1 MISAAQVCRAF
12 AMAVAVLVM
21 TSGVF
26 VAAQDIGGTSKLQAV
41 SGKVA
46 SVDLFRR
53 MLTVESKGLF
63 SPAQTKTFVVS
74 GETEISGR
82 EGQQPLRLNELHP
95 GAQVKIEYAVEGS
108 KNVARSITL
117 QESARESQPQ
127 AQGPDQTSERAPRAE
142 PSAEERSQAP
152 ASAP

>member
-1 MISAAQVCRAF
+1 MNEIARAFRSF
-12 AMAVAVLVM
+12 AMAVAILS
-21 TSGVF
+21 TASGIF
-26 VAAQDIGGTSKLQAV
+26 VAAQDIAGASKLQAV

-53 MLTVESKGLF
+53 MLTVESKGLL

-74 GETEISGR
+74 GETEISDR
-82 EGQQPLRLNELHP
+82 EGRQGLRLNDLSP

-108 KNVARSITL
+108 KNMARSITL
-117 QESARESQPQ
+117 QESARASQPQ
-127 AQGPDQTSERAPRAE
+127 AQGPDPTSERAPRAE